1 MNINIHCIFRQ
12 TENADDQVLMQR
24 LHAEAKQSWPRIDG
38 VNFTEI
44 QENKNEGFLKQRMDA
59 IVFNNADYVG
69 AVDDDDI
76 LDPLTA
82 ESFFNFIKEHKP
94 KLIQSGRSIIDITGK
109 IEIPFRETIQKYSL
123 STVLN
128 RQAFMHHLIIAR
140 KDVAVQAAYAAQK
153 VVKTYPKEY
162 HGIFDLA
169 YNIELLRVSNC
180 EYFSEI
186 VYKWRKY
193 SKKQGH
199 VSLHAPINQLFN
211 FYQKAYLN

>member
-12 TENADDQVLMQR
+12 LGNQDSELINR
-24 LHAEAKQSWPRIDG
+24 LHNDAKQSWPRIDF

-59 IVFNNADYVG
+59 LVFNNADYVG
-69 AVDDDDI
+69 SVDDDDLLNTENAI
-76 LDPLTA
+76 K
-82 ESFFNFIKEHKP
+82 FFSFIKEHKP

-109 IEIPFRETIQKYSL
+109 IEIPFRETIQKFSI

-128 RQAFMHHLIIAR
+128 RHAFMHHLVVAR
-140 KDVAVQAAYAAQK
+140 KDIAVQAAYAAQK
-153 VVKTYPKEY
+153 VVKTYPKEQ

-169 YNIELLRVSNC
+169 YNIELLRISNC
-180 EYFSEI
+180 EYFSDI

-193 SKKQGH
+193 SKNQGH